1 MWSSMP
7 VFSFIWYTLTELFRK
22 PDNWQQIYKQTSSAL
37 YTSNDVSR
45 RKKYYVITW
54 LQNSCW
60 IVLFLKKY
68 RSSYLRCS
76 VRKGVLKNFGSST
89 GKQLCWSLFLWSC
102 RPPAWKFFKKRLEH
116 KCFPVKFA
124 TLLRTPILK
133 NICKRLL
140 LEVFFKKAVL
150 KNFAIFTGRK

>member
-1 MWSSMP
+1 MVFLKVLFMWSSMP

-102 RPPAWKFFKKRLEH
+102 RPPACKFFLQKIPTQVLSCEVCETSKNTYFEEH
-116 KCFPVKFA
+116 LQA
-124 TLLRTPILK
+124 TT
-133 NICKRLL
+133 CGG
-140 LEVFFKKAVL
+140 VL
-150 KNFAIFTGRK
+150 

>member
-1 MWSSMP
+1 MIFLKVLFMWSSMP

-102 RPPAWKFFKKRLEH
+102 RPPACKFFLKKIPTQVLSCEVCETSKNTYFEERLQ
-116 KCFPVKFA
+116 A
-124 TLLRTPILK
+124 TA
-133 NICKRLL
+133 CGG
-140 LEVFFKKAVL
+140 VL
-150 KNFAIFTGRK
+150 